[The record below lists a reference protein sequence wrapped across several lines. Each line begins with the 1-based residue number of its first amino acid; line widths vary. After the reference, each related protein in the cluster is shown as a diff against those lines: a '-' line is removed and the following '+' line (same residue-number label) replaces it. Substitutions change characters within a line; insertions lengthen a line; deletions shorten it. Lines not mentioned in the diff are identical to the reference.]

1 MPGHICLILS
11 LALNDGFLCVYRS
24 YAPKHVESMK
34 SMFEG
39 SKVSGKGKVKE
50 EIDTSSADNP
60 AMESMKSMFEGSK
73 VSGKGKAKEEIDT
86 SSADNPAQAPEK
98 QLSFV

>member
-1 MPGHICLILS
+1 MAIGPFVKRREFEVMPGNICVILS
-11 LALNDGFLCVYRS
+11 LALNDGILCVYRS

-60 AMESMKSMFEGSK
+60 AK
-73 VSGKGKAKEEIDT
+73 
-86 SSADNPAQAPEK
+86 APEK
-98 QLSFV
+98 HVLSFV